1 MNNDT
6 QAYFY
11 LPSELFTKDYS
22 DFSNESKLLF
32 GMLLTNMTT
41 AKAVMDTARLIDEIG
56 VRKISSMHKSL
67 EAEIR
72 KEQDGGE

>member
-41 AKAVMDTARLIDEIG
+41 AKAVMVIYSNGMIRLLESLFPNKHNNLTAKR
-56 VRKISSMHKSL
+56 SSS
-67 EAEIR
+67 I
-72 KEQDGGE
+72 